1 MTFWPRVAPVGP
13 WRNSRVPRAP
23 ASLKIPVPA
32 SRVCS
37 MCLSAPCSWEAVF
50 QKETPHT
57 SWGDVTCF
65 VSWPVHLN
73 IFDLKQG
80 LPWGFLCLPRSALW
94 KRLCRTQNVPD
105 AHSWGRRQ
113 WAVWDGPPPEE
124 GRPGL
129 GSQILDKSPSLSVHC
144 VCSVTQS
151 CPTFCDP
158 THCSP
163 PGFCVHGIFQA
174 RILECWSGLPFPPLG
189 NLPN

>member
-94 KRLCRTQNVPD
+94 KRSCRTQNVPD
-105 AHSWGRRQ
+105 AHSWASGQVNQSHGTSRDKIQ
-113 WAVWDGPPPEE
+113 VWIVSPDSPH
-124 GRPGL
+124 PG
-129 GSQILDKSPSLSVHC
+129 GSPAYS
-144 VCSVTQS
+144 
-151 CPTFCDP
+151 
-158 THCSP
+158 
-163 PGFCVHGIFQA
+163 
-174 RILECWSGLPFPPLG
+174 
-189 NLPN
+189 